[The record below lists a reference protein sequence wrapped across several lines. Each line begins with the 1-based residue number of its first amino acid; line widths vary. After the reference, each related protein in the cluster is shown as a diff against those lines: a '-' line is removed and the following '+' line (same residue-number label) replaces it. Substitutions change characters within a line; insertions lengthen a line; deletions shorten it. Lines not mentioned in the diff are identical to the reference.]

1 VLRADRDAARKRYG
15 IGPAERCLLV
25 FGGSLGARS
34 VNEAAVE
41 AFGSGGEQ
49 RGFHVLHI
57 AGHRDFPEMRRR
69 LESTGMPGRY
79 TLIEYEPSLA
89 EPLAAADLV
98 LARAGGSIFELAAAG
113 RPAILVP
120 YPHAAGRHQH
130 ANAAWMTDAGAAV
143 VIEDADLRPETLV
156 RTARL
161 LLGNGERL
169 AAMAAAARA
178 IARPGAAQRIAAEI
192 LNACEQDD

>member
-34 VNEAAVE
+34 LNEAAVE
-41 AFGSGGEQ
+41 TFGGDAEE

-57 AGHRDFPEMRRR
+57 AGHRDFPDMRRR
-69 LESTGMPGRY
+69 LDSTGEPGRY

-89 EPLAAADLV
+89 EPLAAADLI

-120 YPHAAGRHQH
+120 YPHATGRHQH
-130 ANAAWMTDAGAAV
+130 TNAAWMADAGAAV
-143 VIEDADLRPETLV
+143 VIEDADLRPGTLAEA
-156 RTARL
+156 ARS
-161 LLGNGERL
+161 LLGDGERL

-178 IARPGAAQRIAAEI
+178 IARPDAAQRIAAEI
-192 LNACEQDD
+192 LNACEGD